1 MKLDDYSIKSLK
13 RFSVIFSV
21 LGGLWAFLGI
31 VVCMV
36 NILGGILFLVIGVFL
51 IIYAVLCHQR
61 AKLKTTK
68 EKPVEQVPK
77 TYVFVTPSGKKF
89 HYNPS
94 CPGEKC
100 YRIPLDTA
108 KKKGYTECKRCNP
121 YSNWN

>member
-1 MKLDDYSIKSLK
+1 MKLDDYSVKSLK
-13 RFSVIFSV
+13 RFSVIFIILSI
-21 LGGLWAFLGI
+21 FCIFTGI
-31 VVCMV
+31 VACLSSL
-36 NILGGILFLVIGVFL
+36 LGGIFFLVIGTL
-51 IIYAVLCHQR
+51 SIIQAAFYRKKAQ
-61 AKLKTTK
+61 LKNSK
-68 EKPVEQVPK
+68 EKIIEQAPK

-100 YRIPLDTA
+100 YRIPLDIA

>member
-1 MKLDDYSIKSLK
+1 MKLDDYSVKSLK

-21 LGGLWAFLGI
+21 LGGLWAFICI
-31 VVCMV
+31 VVCIA
-36 NILGGILFLVIGVFL
+36 NILGGLLCIAVGVFL
-51 IIYAVLCHQR
+51 IINAVFYRKKAQ
-61 AKLKTTK
+61 LKNSK
-68 EKPVEQVPK
+68 EKIIEQTPK

-100 YRIPLDTA
+100 YRIPLDIA